1 VGKTKPGQPQHR
13 GTWVAEGRLCSTGP
27 MSTVCK
33 KHVSPIYPVR
43 DSSRVIGNVSPLLGC
58 LVTAES
64 ANDAAPSVMPWLR
77 VAKGQRYAVSAGN
90 VEMMEL
96 VAGGFCLKVATAS
109 SHARRSG
116 LGRKVLRGSLRYFG
130 LLYFRLPKLCC
141 VRCSAAAAAWPP
153 SHSHIQPPSRLPC
166 QGRIPAQSL
175 EGIPGLLGWITNLG
189 AAARSSHPFAC
200 TGKVRVWTCVAKL
213 RPRPPIEVIENILV
227 PPSEIVCNGTIS
239 SPLLLTSKTPSR
251 PSPACILYT
260 KRASH
265 CAEQSLSIS
274 TSEPLV
280 ASLSNEDLI

>member
-1 VGKTKPGQPQHR
+1 
-13 GTWVAEGRLCSTGP
+13 
-27 MSTVCK
+27 MS
-33 KHVSPIYPVR
+33 VR
-43 DSSRVIGNVSPLLGC
+43 C

-64 ANDAAPSVMPWLR
+64 ADDAALSVMPWLR
-77 VAKGQRYAVSAGN
+77 VAKGQRYAASAGN

-141 VRCSAAAAAWPP
+141 VRCSAAAWPLATAVSNHHHAYRAKVASQRNP
-153 SHSHIQPPSRLPC
+153 WKASRVCWGGSPILGLQPVQAIHSLVQ
-166 QGRIPAQSL
+166 AKL
-175 EGIPGLLGWITNLG
+175 E
-189 AAARSSHPFAC
+189 R
-200 TGKVRVWTCVAKL
+200 TCVAKL

-239 SPLLLTSKTPSR
+239 SPPLLTSKTPSR
-251 PSPACILYT
+251 PSPACVLYT

-265 CAEQSLSIS
+265 CVEQSLSIS
-274 TSEPLV
+274 ISEPLV
-280 ASLSNEDLI
+280 ASLSNKDLI

>member
-1 VGKTKPGQPQHR
+1 
-13 GTWVAEGRLCSTGP
+13 

-116 LGRKVLRGSLRYFG
+116 LGRKSLKRFSAVLWIT
-130 LLYFRLPKLCC
+130 LLSPAETLLCALLCC
-141 VRCSAAAAAWPP
+141 RR
-153 SHSHIQPPSRLPC
+153 RLAP
-166 QGRIPAQSL
+166 
-175 EGIPGLLGWITNLG
+175 
-189 AAARSSHPFAC
+189 
-200 TGKVRVWTCVAKL
+200 
-213 RPRPPIEVIENILV
+213 
-227 PPSEIVCNGTIS
+227 
-239 SPLLLTSKTPSR
+239 
-251 PSPACILYT
+251 
-260 KRASH
+260 
-265 CAEQSLSIS
+265 
-274 TSEPLV
+274 
-280 ASLSNEDLI
+280 